1 MSDDQGD
8 LTAGSDD
15 GPDDVETPSIAAD
28 AALGTESGVTVRLS
42 PSNVWRIG
50 LVLLGVVAFGLL
62 IKFLVEDGGS
72 VIFTVLMSWFAAIA
86 MAPIV
91 DRLSRHMRRGLA
103 TGIVMATAVVSVAV
117 FFVAF
122 GSLFVDQL
130 TQLVLLIPDL
140 VDGVL
145 SWINGNFSTALSRDD
160 ILESINLSPQQI
172 AATAASLG
180 ISLIGFLGSVV
191 GSVFGL
197 FTFALFVF
205 YLSADMPRFERWVAG
220 LFPARSQG
228 VVATVW
234 VLTAQKTGGYVGAR
248 VILAAIN
255 AITTGIVFVVIGM
268 PYWLPLALWT
278 GIVAQFVPTIGTY
291 ISIILPVIVGLLSP
305 NPWLGVIALAWAIAY
320 QQVENLTIE
329 PKISAKAV
337 DVNPAVAFG
346 AVLLGAALF
355 GVAGAFLAVP
365 VAAMLLSLLDIYG
378 HRYELLPNVQKGVD
392 ALERPP
398 RVGWRRRRS
407 DSAGDGSRAPETGE
421 DSESATD

>member
-1 MSDDQGD
+1 VGTEDSG
-8 LTAGSDD
+8 AS
-15 GPDDVETPSIAAD
+15 PDAAD
-28 AALGTESGVTVRLS
+28 TPDAPAPSANAEPVTEPGVMVRLS
-42 PSNVWRIG
+42 PSNLWRIG

-62 IKFLVEDGGS
+62 LRFVLDDGGS

-103 TGIVMATAVVSVAV
+103 TGIVMITAVVFVIV
-117 FFVAF
+117 FFLAF

-140 VDGVL
+140 VDGLLTWVN
-145 SWINGNFSTALSRDD
+145 SNFSTSLSTDD
-160 ILESINLSPQQI
+160 LLASIDLTPQQI
-172 AATAASLG
+172 ASTAASLG
-180 ISLIGFLGSVV
+180 ISLLGFLGSVV

-197 FTFALFVF
+197 FTFGLFVF
-205 YLSADMPRFERWVAG
+205 YLSADMPRFARWVAG
-220 LFPARSQG
+220 LFPTRSQQ

-234 VLTAQKTGGYVGAR
+234 GLTAQKTGGYVGAR
-248 VILAAIN
+248 VVLAAIN
-255 AITTGIVFVVIGM
+255 AVTTGIVFVIIGM

-305 NPWLGVIALAWAIAY
+305 NPWVGVIALAWAVAY

-329 PKISAKAV
+329 PRISAKAV

-365 VAAMLLSLLDIYG
+365 VAAMLLALLDIYG
-378 HRYELLPNVQKGVD
+378 HRYELLPRIEKGV
-392 ALERPP
+392 EGIEYHPRPRGRHP
-398 RVGWRRRRS
+398 KSGP
-407 DSAGDGSRAPETGE
+407 DSTTPPDTSGDPAPE
-421 DSESATD
+421 